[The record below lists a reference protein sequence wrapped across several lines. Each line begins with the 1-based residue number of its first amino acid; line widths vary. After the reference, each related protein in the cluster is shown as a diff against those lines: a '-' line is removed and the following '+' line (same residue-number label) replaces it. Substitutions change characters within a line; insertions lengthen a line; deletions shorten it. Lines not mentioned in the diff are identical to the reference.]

1 MAPLLHRAA
10 IKSTVNATQN
20 AQKRNFKKKIHFLR
34 RGHGHL
40 LSLLVTP
47 LLHIYRPNVGASVL
61 DIAANFASP
70 SVPVFYGHQVD
81 ASVSALDRA

>member
-1 MAPLLHRAA
+1 LTQKH
-10 IKSTVNATQN
+10 KSTVNATQN
-20 AQKRNFKKKIHFLR
+20 AQKRNFKKKIHFLG

-40 LSLLVTP
+40 LSLLFT
-47 LLHIYRPNVGASVL
+47 HFYTYRPNVGASVL

-70 SVPVFYGHQVD
+70 SVPVLYGHQVD